1 MADMGRV
8 RVEPCTKRVRAVL
21 GDEVVADSSSTLL
34 VWEVP
39 YYPTYYFPSSDVRTE
54 LLTATGESRRSPSRG
69 EATQYIVKSGDAQG
83 AAYSYHDPNMPELGD
98 RYVLVW
104 DTMDHWYEEDD
115 EVFVHARDPHTRV
128 DILAS
133 SRRVRVEVDGI
144 TIADSN
150 KGRFLFETGLPA
162 RYYLP
167 KVDVRMDLLTPT
179 EKVTEC
185 PYKGTAR
192 YWSVTT
198 DDATYPDLV
207 WGYEDPLPE
216 SQRIARMVCFY
227 NERADIYLDEVLQD
241 RPKTKFG

>member
-1 MADMGRV
+1 MSESDRV
-8 RVEPCTKRVRAVL
+8 RVEPCAKRVRAVW
-21 GDEVVADSSSTLL
+21 GDEVVADSSAALL

-54 LLTATGESRRSPSRG
+54 LLTPTTGSGGSPSPG
-69 EATQYIVKSGDAQG
+69 EASRYTVKAGAAQG
-83 AAYSYHDPNMPELGD
+83 AAYRVQDPNLPELQD

-104 DTMDHWYEEDD
+104 NTMDHWYEEDD
-115 EVFVHARDPHTRV
+115 EVFVHVRDPHTRV

-133 SRRVRVEVDGI
+133 SRRVRIEVDGV
-144 TIADSN
+144 TIADSHN
-150 KGRFLFETGLPA
+150 GRFLFETGLPA

-167 KVDVRMDLLTPT
+167 KDDVRMDLLTPT
-179 EKVTEC
+179 EKVTAC
-185 PYKGTAR
+185 PYKGKAR

-198 DDATYPDLV
+198 NGVTYPDLV

-216 SQRIARMVCFY
+216 SERIAGMVCFF
-227 NERADIYLDEVLQD
+227 NEKADIYLDEVLQE